1 MFLRINKY
9 VKNILIIL
17 SILTFSS
24 SAFCAEWVEIFEKQ
38 YVDMSSI
45 EVSLRTNSI
54 EFWVKSLRKDPKE
67 VFPLTNKP
75 YWYTMNKWHMAC
87 TSKQERIEAMAV
99 YDLKGNVMYSDN
111 YKPEWNEIIPDTYAD
126 GYYRLFCS
134 VPFDK
139 NPIFNLR
146 Y

>member
-1 MFLRINKY
+1 MK
-9 VKNILIIL
+9 KILYLFIL
-17 SILTFSS
+17 LFITLPAFS
-24 SAFCAEWVEIFEKQ
+24 AEWIEIFEKQ

-45 EVSLRTNSI
+45 AVNLKTDNI

-67 VFPLTNKP
+67 VCPLTNKP
-75 YWYTMNKWHMAC
+75 YWYSMNKWSMNCHNR
-87 TSKQERIEAMAV
+87 TERIEAMAV
-99 YDLKGNVMYSDN
+99 YDLQGKLIYSDN

-139 NPIFNLR
+139 NSLFKF
-146 Y
+146 